1 MKKVDPPLFSV
12 IIPTHN
18 RADLLRIATQSV
30 IDQLHK
36 NWELIIVDDGSNDD
50 TKAVV
55 NTFRQSD
62 DRIKYIFQPHQERST
77 ARNRGIKE
85 AAGKYICFLDDDDY
99 YLDHHLS
106 SFFDWLE
113 AHKFPEIILRTGFYT
128 KEDGKLTA
136 TEHYK
141 EERDINPVRFAA
153 FKFCSAC
160 TLCVPKQFLERD
172 QFPASFRHWQDTH
185 LILRLFSK
193 FPLVQLP
200 IFSYIYVV
208 HPKMGSKT
216 IYQFPDAL
224 QRIEN
229 NINAIRDIF
238 DQYGSRVNSF
248 LPTWTRDYLIC
259 QKYLSHSHGALK
271 SGNSALM
278 WQLLKNSLQHNK
290 RMWFVK
296 GYIKVC
302 SKMTLLFFQ
311 KQFSTFL
318 AHLSNRY

>member
-1 MKKVDPPLFSV
+1 MKKVDPPVFSV

-160 TLCVPKQFLERD
+160 TLCVPKQFLTKD
-172 QFPASFRHWQDTH
+172 LFPIDFPHWQDTH
-185 LILRLFSK
+185 LILRLLAKRPFR
-193 FPLVQLP
+193 QLP
-200 IFSYIYVV
+200 KFTYVYRT
-208 HPKMGSKT
+208 HSSMGTKSL
-216 IYQFPDAL
+216 YDRQDSL
-224 QRIEN
+224 DRIESN
-229 NINAIRDIF
+229 VQAIRDLFENHSKLISP
-238 DQYGSRVNSF
+238 YLPANSKHF
-248 LPTWTRDYLIC
+248 LITE
-259 QKYLSHSHGALK
+259 KYLGHANGALK
-271 SGNSALM
+271 NRKLNLSYKLLKRSLTSNKGNRFALKYIKLTT
-278 WQLLKNSLQHNK
+278 QLLFHRL
-290 RMWFVK
+290 K
-296 GYIKVC
+296 GILVAK
-302 SKMTLLFFQ
+302 K
-311 KQFSTFL
+311 
-318 AHLSNRY
+318 